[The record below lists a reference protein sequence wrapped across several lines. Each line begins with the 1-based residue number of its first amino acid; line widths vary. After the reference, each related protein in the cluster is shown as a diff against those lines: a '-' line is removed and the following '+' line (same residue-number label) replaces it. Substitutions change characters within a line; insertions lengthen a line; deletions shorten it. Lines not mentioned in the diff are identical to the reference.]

1 MSDPISPIPGL
12 IKQAAAVDYNR
23 TSQLKSDN
31 PSSAKRAGE
40 ARLKK
45 ATQDFESLFLHNLLK
60 KMRATVPK
68 REKSQFGM
76 ETMRD
81 ITDEQ
86 LAIHLAQQGGVGLG
100 EMLFK
105 SLQEQE
111 HIAETQNDPADRGRL
126 QTESGGVKLDTA
138 PAMRELN
145 RPAPRMREV
154 QPTSDADE
162 NKTEKID
169 Q

>member
-1 MSDPISPIPGL
+1 L
-12 IKQAAAVDYNR
+12 IKQAAPVDYNR
-23 TSQLKSDN
+23 TSQLEPDD
-31 PSSAKRAGE
+31 PSTAQRARE

-68 REKSQFGM
+68 SEKSQFGM

-86 LAIHLAQQGGVGLG
+86 LAIHLARQGGFGLG

-105 SLQEQE
+105 SLQEREYVAQ
-111 HIAETQNDPADRGRL
+111 TLNDPAAQGRL
-126 QTESGGVKLDTA
+126 ATDSAGVKLD
-138 PAMRELN
+138 PAMPMRELT
-145 RPAPRMREV
+145 PSASQMGEV
-154 QPTSDADE
+154 QPVSDAED
-162 NKTEKID
+162 NKTE
-169 Q
+169 

>member
-1 MSDPISPIPGL
+1 LSDPVSPLFGL
-12 IKQAAAVDYNR
+12 IRQAAPVDYNR
-23 TSQLKSDN
+23 TAVLKTEDPASQKQ
-31 PSSAKRAGE
+31 ARE

-68 REKSQFGM
+68 TEKSQFGM

-86 LAIHLAQQGGVGLG
+86 LAIHLARQGGVGLG

-105 SLQEQE
+105 SLQERE
-111 HIAETQNDPADRGRL
+111 GHT
-126 QTESGGVKLDTA
+126 TA
-138 PAMRELN
+138 PGTALRGPDKQPEGLPIHRGEHPRPIMQPARKPHDALALPDTGEL
-145 RPAPRMREV
+145 
-154 QPTSDADE
+154 
-162 NKTEKID
+162 KTN
-169 Q
+169 

>member
-1 MSDPISPIPGL
+1 LSDPISPIPGL
-12 IKQAAAVDYNR
+12 IRQAAPVDYNR
-23 TSQLKSDN
+23 TSQLEPAD
-31 PSSAKRAGE
+31 PLSAKRASE

-68 REKSQFGM
+68 SEKSQFGM

-105 SLQEQE
+105 SLQERE
-111 HIAETQNDPADRGRL
+111 HVAGTQNDPTARGNL
-126 QTESGGVKLDTA
+126 ETESEGVRIDTA
-138 PAMRELN
+138 PAMRELT
-145 RPAPRMREV
+145 RPVPHMHEV
-154 QPTSDADE
+154 QPASDAE
-162 NKTEKID
+162 QYKTEKVD